1 MRHPMLLNPLPFA
14 SRSALLLS
22 LSLLL
27 GACAQNATVQT
38 VNPQDARN
46 APESA
51 EPERRAALRLEL
63 AGLYFSRGQYETALE
78 ETRLALAAQP
88 DLGAA
93 YNLRGLT
100 YAAMGDDRQADE
112 SFARALAINPRD
124 VDTMHNRG
132 WFLCQR
138 NRFDEADRLFE
149 QALAQ
154 PQYRDVPRTLL
165 AQGVCLARAN
175 RLSEA
180 EQKLQRAYEVDAG
193 NPTAALNLSEVLYRR
208 GEYER
213 ARFYIRRVNSRD
225 DLSNAQTLWLALR
238 IENRIGNR
246 GGVEEYGRQLR
257 SRFPQSPEAL
267 AYERGRIDE

>member
-1 MRHPMLLNPLPFA
+1 MPLTPSSSPMRQFLTMAL
-14 SRSALLLS
+14 ALLLAS
-22 LSLLL
+22 
-27 GACAQNATVQT
+27 CAQNTTVQT
-38 VNPQDARN
+38 TNPQDARG

-63 AGLYFSRGQYETALE
+63 AGLYFSRGQYDTALD
-78 ETRLALAAQP
+78 ETRLALAAKP
-88 DLGAA
+88 ELGAA
-93 YNLRGLT
+93 HNLRGLI
-100 YAAMGDDRQADE
+100 YAAMGDDRLADE
-112 SFARALAINPRD
+112 SFQRALAINPRD
-124 VDTMHNRG
+124 ADAMHNRG

-138 NRFDEADRLFE
+138 NRFDEADRLLE

-154 PQYRDVPRTLL
+154 PLYRDVARTLM
-165 AQGVCLARAN
+165 AQGVCLARAG
-175 RLSEA
+175 RLPEA
-180 EQKLQRAYEVDAG
+180 EQKLQRAYEIDAS

-213 ARFYIRRVNSRD
+213 ARFYIRRVNNRE
-225 DLSNAQTLWLALR
+225 DLSNAQTIWLALR

-267 AYERGRIDE
+267 AYERGRFDE